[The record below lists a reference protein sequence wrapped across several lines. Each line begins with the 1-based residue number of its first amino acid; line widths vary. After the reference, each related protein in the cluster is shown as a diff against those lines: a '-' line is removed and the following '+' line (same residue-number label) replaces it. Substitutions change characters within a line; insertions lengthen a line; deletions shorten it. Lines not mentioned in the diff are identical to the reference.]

1 MSSTHSLFVGA
12 IMAECN
18 IQIEKV
24 ALCSR
29 NFAFYN
35 LMIISF
41 ISSRLS
47 LASSR
52 QSLADSRKSLSGS
65 RQSLAGSRQSLAG
78 SRSHLA
84 SPVAEKSEQFDM
96 PSQIPKRASFV
107 EVNER

>member
-1 MSSTHSLFVGA
+1 M
-12 IMAECN
+12 N
-18 IQIEKV
+18 
-24 ALCSR
+24 
-29 NFAFYN
+29 FYN
-35 LMIISF
+35 TNDFF

-52 QSLADSRKSLSGS
+52 QSLADSRPSLSGS

-84 SPVAEKSEQFDM
+84 SPVAEKTEQLDM

-107 EVNER
+107 EVTKTKELCHD